1 MPLAREQRKLA
12 AIVAADVVGY
22 SRLMGRD
29 ESGTLSRLKA
39 HRTER
44 LEPALARNGGRLVKL
59 TGDGALAEFG
69 SAVDAL
75 RAAIEFQQ
83 AVADANSD
91 QPADTVLVFRMGV
104 HLGDL
109 IVDGDDLYG
118 DGVNIAARLE
128 AEAPAGGI
136 VISRAV
142 HEAVTGRLKATFDDL
157 GSLALKNI
165 ERPVQA
171 FGVKWEQSDWQT
183 PTLPDVTAPS
193 AMTSQLTPDLHL
205 PSKPAIAVLPFQNMS
220 GDPAQ
225 EYLAD
230 GIVEDIIT
238 NISKFA
244 EFLVISRNSTF
255 TYKGMPVDIA
265 KVGRE
270 LKADYVVEGSIRSA
284 GNRVRVTAQL
294 ISVQSGTHVWAERYD
309 RDLTDVFEL
318 QDEITARIA
327 TAVDPA
333 IRQFETRIAMRK
345 HPSSLKAWDH
355 LLRGLWQVNKFRKEA
370 NAEGR
375 LEFEAAISQDFNYA
389 SAHAWL
395 AMTHVFDAWFNWTTT
410 HADSMNK
417 ARQFASRG
425 VALDDADATCH
436 AANAM
441 QSFWSARIEQARIA
455 AERAIAANPNSFLGY
470 YVCGTALNYLGQCE
484 TAIPCHLKALTL
496 SPNDPLVWNCLGSL
510 AHSHLNLKEY
520 ANAVACADRAIALR
534 HGYLFARLVRIAA
547 LAHAGHTAQ
556 AMEAMSEV
564 FVIDPAF
571 STKRLD
577 HYPFIL
583 PHQKQHLLN
592 GLAAAG
598 LTLAEL
604 AT

>member
-1 MPLAREQRKLA
+1 MTEQRRLA
-12 AIVAADVVGY
+12 AILVADVVGY
-22 SRLMGRD
+22 SKLIGSD
-29 ESGTLSRLKA
+29 EAGTLAQL
-39 HRTER
+39 
-44 LEPALARNGGRLVKL
+44 
-59 TGDGALAEFG
+59 
-69 SAVDAL
+69 DAL
-75 RAAIEFQQ
+75 RTEIIEPQIAKHAGRLFKSVGDGFFIEFASAVQ
-83 AVADANSD
+83 AVSCAKAIQEAND
-91 QPADTVLVFRMGV
+91 
-104 HLGDL
+104 LGRLPLRIGIHVGD
-109 IVDGDDLYG
+109 VVVQGDDLMG
-118 DGVNIAARLE
+118 DGVNVAARVE
-128 AEAPAGGI
+128 GIADPGGI
-136 VISRAV
+136 AITRAV
-142 HEAVTGRLKATFDDL
+142 HEQVRDKLDL
-157 GSLALKNI
+157 GFIDRGEIELKNI
-165 ERPVQA
+165 ARPVQVWHWRPSTA
-171 FGVKWEQSDWQT
+171 APAPMPS
-183 PTLPDVTAPS
+183 PTALPLPDKPS
-193 AMTSQLTPDLHL
+193 
-205 PSKPAIAVLPFQNMS
+205 IAVLPFQNMS

-244 EFLVISRNSTF
+244 EFHVISRNSTF
-255 TYKGMPVDIA
+255 TYKGMAVDIA

-294 ISVQSGTHVWAERYD
+294 ISVQSGAHVWAERYD

-318 QDEITARIA
+318 QDEITARVA

-417 ARQFASRG
+417 ARQFASRA

-470 YVCGTALNYLGQCE
+470 YVCGGALNYLGQCE
-484 TAIPCHLKALTL
+484 DGGPL
-496 SPNDPLVWNCLGSL
+496 SPEGVGAQSQRSARLELPRIARAHASEPEGVCECGSL
-510 AHSHLNLKEY
+510 CRSRHRFAAWLSVRP
-520 ANAVACADRAIALR
+520 AGSDCRACPRR
-534 HGYLFARLVRIAA
+534 SYR
-547 LAHAGHTAQ
+547 AGHGGY
-556 AMEAMSEV
+556 V
-564 FVIDPAF
+564 
-571 STKRLD
+571 
-577 HYPFIL
+577 
-583 PHQKQHLLN
+583 
-592 GLAAAG
+592 
-598 LTLAEL
+598 
-604 AT
+604 

>member
-1 MPLAREQRKLA
+1 VAREQRKLA
-12 AIVAADVVGY
+12 AILAADVVGY

-29 ESGTLSRLKA
+29 ESGTLARLRKNRA
-39 HRTER
+39 ELLDPVLTKY
-44 LEPALARNGGRLVKL
+44 GGRLVKL
-59 TGDGALAEFG
+59 TGDGALVEFA

-75 RAAIEFQQ
+75 SAAIEFQQ
-83 AVADANSD
+83 VMAEANAE
-91 QPADTVLVFRMGV
+91 QPADTQLVFRIGLQ
-104 HLGDL
+104 LGDL

-128 AEAPAGGI
+128 AAAPAGGI
-136 VISRAV
+136 VISRTV
-142 HEAVTGRLKATFDDL
+142 HEAVAGRLKATFADL

-165 ERPVQA
+165 ERPVQV
-171 FGVKWEQSDWQT
+171 FRVQWEPSDWKTPALPDEAAT
-183 PTLPDVTAPS
+183 PTL
-193 AMTSQLTPDLHL
+193 TSQSTPAVPL
-205 PSKPAIAVLPFQNMS
+205 PDKPSIAVLSFQNMS
-220 GDPAQ
+220 GDHAQ

-244 EFLVISRNSTF
+244 EFHVVSRNSTF

-265 KVGRE
+265 RVGRE
-270 LKADYVVEGSIRSA
+270 LKADYVVEGSVRSA
-284 GNRVRVTAQL
+284 GSRVRVTAQL
-294 ISVQSGTHVWAERYD
+294 ISVQSCAHVWAERYD
-309 RDLTDVFEL
+309 RELTDVFEL

-345 HPSSLKAWDH
+345 HPNSLKAWDH

-375 LEFEAAISQDFNYA
+375 LEFEAAISQDLDYA

-417 ARQFASRG
+417 ARQFAGRA

-441 QSFWSARIEQARIA
+441 QSFWSARIEQARVA

-470 YVCGTALNYLGQCE
+470 YVRGLALNYLGQCE
-484 TAIPCHLKALTL
+484 TAVPCHLKALAL
-496 SPNDPLVWNCLGSL
+496 SPNDPLAWNCLGSF
-510 AHSHLNLKEY
+510 AHTHLNLKKYED
-520 ANAVACADRAIALR
+520 AVACADRAIVLR

-547 LAHAGHTAQ
+547 LAHVGRTAQ
-556 AMEAMSEV
+556 ATEAMSEV
-564 FVIDPAF
+564 FVIDPTF

-577 HYPFIL
+577 HYPFVL
-583 PHQKQHLLN
+583 PHQKQHLLS
-592 GLAAAG
+592 G
-598 LTLAEL
+598 LTLAGLTPTEL